1 MMKYTQKNLFPV
13 PLKTTARRK
22 KRKQEV
28 GEDLGISVLNL
39 LSEVSFLPS
48 LAAINLVKVK
58 I

>member
-1 MMKYTQKNLFPV
+1 MMKYTQKNLLPV
-13 PLKTTARRK
+13 LLKTARWK

-28 GEDLGISVLNL
+28 GDDLGISVLNL
-39 LSEVSFLPS
+39 LSEASFLPS